1 VGWTAEDELD
11 MNLTI
16 KWGLDRPLTNRTK
29 NIFITKVLAEPIA
42 TMVKIVAEVGINKT
56 PYADLNTTKMDVY
69 AIQ

>member
-1 VGWTAEDELD
+1 

-29 NIFITKVLAEPIA
+29 NIFITKVLAAPIA
-42 TMVKIVAEVGINKT
+42 TMVKIVAEVGVNKKPIETLNINK
-56 PYADLNTTKMDVY
+56 MDIY